1 LYEQATLAF
10 LLRRLSAFLL
20 LAFTLVGAGAA
31 RAVPPLPGTDVTIQ
45 MSDGVKLAST
55 LYQPPVGTGPAPAIL
70 MMHGLGGKRQDLAAL
85 AVDLANRGYVV
96 LTPDFRGHGESG
108 GLVSIDGPRE
118 IADVRELVA
127 WLKARPDVN
136 GRVGGWGISLGG
148 GAILRALAEGVP
160 FRTVVTVE
168 TWTDL
173 YSALAPQNL
182 TKSGAL
188 SQFLSSVPEDRLAPE
203 VKAIRYDAIHS
214 RNLGA
219 LKQFAAQRSSRQF
232 LSRVKTPVFMLQGR
246 RDFAFDLTQ
255 AKAAMRL
262 LRGPKRLY
270 VGDFGHAPSTF
281 PGPDIAYVQTITA
294 GWFFNYLRP
303 GPPISAPP
311 CRGVSCGPYQLAPE
325 DWNGTLTTSAHLPQV
340 RSAAFRL
347 GGQDTIQAAGKVV
360 RDSGR
365 TGRKLETFGSATV
378 RVNANLSGGWD
389 RLVAVLVAKP
399 AKGSE
404 IVVSEGGINTSGL
417 KGRHRLTIRL
427 IDDATKIP
435 SGSTLSLTLASSS
448 TAENPGNLLYLDLP
462 MPASARVTI
471 GRVSLALPV
480 LRKPVSR

>member
-10 LLRRLSAFLL
+10 LLRRLAALL
-20 LAFTLVGAGAA
+20 LFAFALAGTPAA
-31 RAVPPLPGTDVTIQ
+31 QAVPPSTVLAAEITIP
-45 MSDGVKLAST
+45 MSDGAKIATT
-55 LYQPPVGTGPAPAIL
+55 LYEPRAGAPPYPAIL
-70 MMHGLGGKRQDLAAL
+70 MLHGLGGKRQDVA
-85 AVDLANRGYVV
+85 DLATGLAERGYAV
-96 LTPDFRGHGESG
+96 LTPDFRGHGQSE

-118 IADVRELVA
+118 IADVKELVT

-136 GRVGGWGISLGG
+136 GQVGGWGLSLGG
-148 GAILRALAEGVP
+148 GAILRALVEGVP
-160 FRTVVTVE
+160 FTAVETVE

-182 TKSGAL
+182 SKSGAV

-203 VKAIRYDAIHS
+203 VKAIRADAIFS
-214 RNLGA
+214 RNLRA
-219 LKQFAAQRSSRQF
+219 IRQFTAQRSSKQL
-232 LSRVKTPVFMLQGR
+232 LSRVKTPVFMFQGR

-255 AKAAMRL
+255 AKTAMKL
-262 LRGPKRLY
+262 LQGPRRLY

-281 PGPDIAYVQTITA
+281 PGPDIAHVQDLMGRWFDKYMRSTGTRPA
-294 GWFFNYLRP
+294 GLYE
-303 GPPISAPP
+303 
-311 CRGVSCGPYQLAPE
+311 LAPE
-325 DWNGTLTTSAHLPQV
+325 AWLGTLTTSAHLPQV

-347 GGQDTIQAAGKVV
+347 GGQETIRATEKVV

-365 TGRKLETFGSATV
+365 TSRKLETFGSGTV
-378 RVNANLSGGWD
+378 RVDANLTGGWD

-399 AKGSE
+399 RKGSE

-417 KGRHRLTIRL
+417 KGKHRLTIRL

-435 SGSTLSLTLASSS
+435 SGSRLSLTLASSS
-448 TAENPGNLLYLDLP
+448 TAESPGNLLYLDLP